1 MLLIINELFIQKSKV
16 IAFQLELDMMDKYYR
31 KMSRRGMTTYN
42 ISCLVLS
49 IWHYHNGIV
58 DL

>member
-1 MLLIINELFIQKSKV
+1 M
-16 IAFQLELDMMDKYYR
+16 AFQLELDMMDKYYR
-31 KMSRRGMTTYN
+31 KMSRKGMTTYS

-49 IWHYHNGIV
+49 IWHYHNSIV

>member
-1 MLLIINELFIQKSKV
+1 M
-16 IAFQLELDMMDKYYR
+16 AFQLELDMMDKYYR